1 MIHKV
6 HRVTLANGAKGLF
19 IDIPDASV
27 MSFEINFRAGEY
39 LVERKKWETPHIME
53 HMLLGANQKFKK
65 SKTFQAIFKKN
76 GAYCNAST
84 SIYDIN
90 YQAECADFEWG
101 RIAELLFL
109 AVDKPLFLRNEFNS
123 EFGNVKEELV
133 YRSNNHFR
141 HLSLV
146 MNEKF
151 GILGMT
157 DQERVTLMD
166 NVKLKDVRNH
176 YRTTHF
182 TKNMRF
188 VIGGKLPI
196 ERRQQIIEII
206 ESMSIPAGKK
216 RLSLPKEKPAKIE
229 EPILIENETV
239 KNLYFYLDTFL
250 RRGITDPEA
259 HALGVL
265 NIILT
270 GTDYSRIFGLAR
282 EKGILYDMSSGFYK
296 FNGNSNWFMGFQIS
310 PDNIL
315 ELLDIVVREI
325 KKVFDGKIS
334 DKDLKAAKQYA
345 LGRFQR
351 SGQTVG
357 NMVANYSYTYF
368 AENKVDDYYK
378 YPKKVEAVS
387 KKQIISVTRDLFSQ
401 NIWGIGGL
409 GNADTELMMKIHQK
423 LEILWK

>member
-1 MIHKV
+1 MIHRV
-6 HRVTLANGAKGLF
+6 HKITLANGAKGLF
-19 IDIPDASV
+19 IDVPDASV

-65 SKTFQAIFKKN
+65 SKTFQAAFKKN

-84 SIYDIN
+84 TIYDVN
-90 YQAECADFEWG
+90 YQAECADFEWN
-101 RIAELLFL
+101 RITELLFL
-109 AVDKPLFLRNEFNS
+109 AVDKPLFLRNEFVA

-146 MNEKF
+146 MSEKF
-151 GILGMT
+151 GTLGIT
-157 DQERVTLMD
+157 DQERVLLMD

-176 YRTTHF
+176 YKKTHF
-182 TKNMRF
+182 TRNMRF
-188 VIGGKLPI
+188 VIGGKLPA

-206 ESMSIPAGKK
+206 ESMSIPKGNK
-216 RLSLPKEKPAKIE
+216 RIPLPKEKPVKIK
-229 EPILIENETV
+229 EPVLIKNETV
-239 KNLYFYLDTFL
+239 KNLYFYVDTFL
-250 RRGITDPEA
+250 RRGITDSEA
-259 HALGVL
+259 HALGIL

-296 FNGNSNWFMGFQIS
+296 FNGNSNWYMGFQIS

-315 ELLDIVVREI
+315 ELLDIVVKELTRIFE
-325 KKVFDGKIS
+325 GKIS
-334 DKDLKAAKQYA
+334 DKDLKAAKQYS
-345 LGRFQR
+345 LGAYQR

-357 NMVANYSYTYF
+357 YIVGIYSYTYF
-368 AENKVDDYYK
+368 AEEKIYDYYK
-378 YPKKVEAVS
+378 YPDKVEAVD
-387 KKQIISVTRDLFSQ
+387 KKQIIKVTRDLFSQ
-401 NIWGIGGL
+401 NIWGVGGL
-409 GNADTELMMKIHQK
+409 GNSDDELMMKIHNK
-423 LEILWK
+423 LAVLWK